1 MRSCDITHRRQSIEI
16 LIFVSICLSIGKR
29 FSEPG
34 EVINIR
40 RAKKPQECEMVS
52 FYLRE
57 VENLMRGNNFES
69 ALRTLDNGLT
79 EHPLNAPLLS
89 YYGYLDATVNKNYDR
104 GIGLCKTAIDIIE
117 EESRENRS
125 LRHKGFHAV
134 LYFHLGRTYLAGGN
148 KKSAVKAFKR
158 GLEFDPEDP
167 YLLSEVR
174 KIGIRR
180 EPFFPFLKRS
190 NPINKYIGKL
200 LHSK

>member
-1 MRSCDITHRRQSIEI
+1 M
-16 LIFVSICLSIGKR
+16 GKR
-29 FSEPG
+29 FSKPG
-34 EVINIR
+34 EVINIPK
-40 RAKKPQECEMVS
+40 AGKPQECEMVS
-52 FYLRE
+52 VYLRE
-57 VENLMRGNNFES
+57 VKNLMRGNNFES
-69 ALRTLDNGLT
+69 ALRTLDKALT

-89 YYGYLDATVNKNYDR
+89 YYGYLDATVNKNYAR

-125 LRHKGFHAV
+125 LRQMGFHAV
-134 LYFHLGRTYLAGGN
+134 LYLHLGMTYLVGGN

-158 GLEFDPEDP
+158 GLKVDPEDP

-174 KIGIRR
+174 RIGIRR
-180 EPFFPFLKRS
+180 KPFFPFLKRS

>member
-1 MRSCDITHRRQSIEI
+1 
-16 LIFVSICLSIGKR
+16 
-29 FSEPG
+29 
-34 EVINIR
+34 
-40 RAKKPQECEMVS
+40 MVS

-57 VENLMRGNNFES
+57 AKNLMRDNNFEY
-69 ALRTLDNGLT
+69 ALRILDKGLT

-104 GIGLCKTAIDIIE
+104 GIDLCKTAIDIIE

-134 LYFHLGRTYLAGGN
+134 LYLHLGRTYLTGGN

-180 EPFFPFLKRS
+180 KPFFPFLKRA
-190 NPINKYIGKL
+190 NPFNKYIGKL